1 MTGRKKK
8 SDAFKIYPKN
18 SVVEEPIMNEEKKIK
33 KTRKKKETVEKIDT
47 IEFIQNGKITE
58 FIPSKYQNDIW
69 DFVKHGVGNAVVEAN
84 AGCAKTST
92 IVNAIRLIPESL
104 KILFV
109 AFNRDI
115 VKELESKIRAFESE
129 NVEIKTLHS
138 LGYSLLRRNFKE
150 INFQLDEYKY
160 RTFIKHNIKELTP
173 IDLTEFSKSDYNS
186 YIDNI
191 TTLTDLA
198 RYNLAQSEK
207 ELSVISDRHGIIP
220 LKDEM
225 AVVLKILEWGKENID
240 TIDYTDMVWLP
251 YELNLKPLG
260 LTYDWIFIDECFPYD
275 QYISTDNGKV
285 KIGSLYNMFIN
296 NKQLPLA
303 KSYNETTKTFEYKR
317 ILNVWNRGEKE
328 LIEITV
334 GNKRKIKTT
343 INERFLTDKGYK
355 YASDLNGND
364 YLLSSCKSQ
373 PYHAFLNDEIK
384 DVFKIHLIGDGNI
397 HKVSNGIYRI
407 RITHGEKQKEYLDWK
422 ASLFGV
428 NNIDYIKENGFSKKP
443 AYRFNSLGYCIND
456 DELNIETVIKNMTLK
471 QLAINYQDNGSYNKK
486 CCCIYSCVHNY
497 KHISLLK
504 ERIEELGIFGVKI
517 KQSKSST
524 SGKIYYYLTIDVENS
539 YVLHSKIAKYVN
551 KSLSYKIHEDF
562 KDEIGTYEWDMT
574 EIIYGGMPVT
584 NIKNLNR
591 RETVY
596 DLEVEDNH
604 NFIIPSSS
612 FNTKYTNNAIN
623 EGFIVHNCQDLNVAQ
638 RELFLRCFKK
648 GTRFVAV
655 GDKNQAIYSFAGA
668 DKESFD
674 KLKSLP
680 NTISLPLSISYRCPK
695 RVIKLAQTFVP
706 SIQARDDAPEGSIE
720 YNKSIQ
726 DVQSGDM
733 VLCRNKMPLVTVYM
747 RYLRM
752 GKKAFIRGKDIG
764 LNLIKMLDKTEQSI
778 LNQDMKSDGVFVRL
792 YDSLFEARNQ
802 LMLKRGLDLED
813 ATLSETILTMYDNI
827 KALETMSEGL
837 SNVTQLKMRINNVFA
852 ENSDGICLST
862 VHKAKGLEA
871 DNVYI
876 LCKSLMPSR
885 NAKQDWELEQELN
898 LQYVAYTRAKSMLAF
913 ISEKEISPMAGLI
926 DTSVVKTELS
936 YIETVVN
943 KILGKKTDS
952 MMDEETFLKMKI
964 KDATVIEEPK
974 VNVKTLDS
982 PSNNSDDEEEDYQEI
997 INLLKKKGGLKKLK
1011 EFLVK

>member
-47 IEFIQNGKITE
+47 VELIQNGKITE
-58 FIPSKYQNDIW
+58 FIPSIYQNDIW
-69 DFVKHGVGNAVVEAN
+69 DFVKHGVGNAVIEAN
-84 AGCAKTST
+84 AGCAKTTT
-92 IVNAIRLIPESL
+92 IINAIRLIPESL

-115 VKELESKIRAFESE
+115 VKELESKIKVFENE

-160 RTFIKHNIKELTP
+160 RTFVKHNIKELTP
-173 IDLTEFSKSDYNS
+173 IDLTEFSKTDYNS

-191 TTLTDLA
+191 TILTDLA
-198 RYNLAQSEK
+198 RYNLAQSER
-207 ELSVISDRHGIIP
+207 ELSVISDRHGIIL

-225 AVVLKILEWGKENID
+225 SVVLKILEWGKENID

-260 LTYDWIFIDECFPYD
+260 LTYDWIFIDE
-275 QYISTDNGKV
+275 
-285 KIGSLYNMFIN
+285 
-296 NKQLPLA
+296 A
-303 KSYNETTKTFEYKR
+303 
-317 ILNVWNRGEKE
+317 
-328 LIEITV
+328 
-334 GNKRKIKTT
+334 
-343 INERFLTDKGYK
+343 
-355 YASDLNGND
+355 
-364 YLLSSCKSQ
+364 
-373 PYHAFLNDEIK
+373 
-384 DVFKIHLIGDGNI
+384 
-397 HKVSNGIYRI
+397 
-407 RITHGEKQKEYLDWK
+407 
-422 ASLFGV
+422 
-428 NNIDYIKENGFSKKP
+428 
-443 AYRFNSLGYCIND
+443 
-456 DELNIETVIKNMTLK
+456 
-471 QLAINYQDNGSYNKK
+471 
-486 CCCIYSCVHNY
+486 
-497 KHISLLK
+497 
-504 ERIEELGIFGVKI
+504 
-517 KQSKSST
+517 
-524 SGKIYYYLTIDVENS
+524 
-539 YVLHSKIAKYVN
+539 
-551 KSLSYKIHEDF
+551 
-562 KDEIGTYEWDMT
+562 
-574 EIIYGGMPVT
+574 
-584 NIKNLNR
+584 
-591 RETVY
+591 
-596 DLEVEDNH
+596 
-604 NFIIPSSS
+604 
-612 FNTKYTNNAIN
+612 
-623 EGFIVHNCQDLNVAQ
+623 QDLNVAQ

-648 GTRFVAV
+648 GTRFIAIGDPNQCQPAGTKILMYDGSEKNIEDVKV
-655 GDKNQAIYSFAGA
+655 GDKVVTYSVKSKCVFKGYKTYSKSGKILDRYADTILNISSRNVNNTIKITTDNDLTSEYSFEHICYAKFNRELCKNAYALYLMCNDDGMFRIGKTKLFNDSTARNFGIKARMRSEKCSKGWLLNIYDNEKDARIDEIFYSYKFGIPQIVFQQEGTGENCFNNEDIKKLYSRIDNITDKAIKCLTHFHKLYDYPLCVNDNSSKHSRDYVSTIVACNLFPKYMDVIIFDENNTCIRTHGINNKSDKVIKGEYVNIKNIEYLNEEKTVYSLNVSNNHNYVADSILTHNCIYSFAGA

>member
-47 IEFIQNGKITE
+47 VELIQNGKITE

-129 NVEIKTLHS
+129 NVDIKTLHS

-160 RTFIKHNIKELTP
+160 RTFVKHNIKELTP

-207 ELSVISDRHGIIP
+207 ELSVISDRHGIIL

-225 AVVLKILEWGKENID
+225 TVVLKILEWGKENID

-260 LTYDWIFIDECFPYD
+260 LTYDWIFIDEC
-275 QYISTDNGKV
+275 
-285 KIGSLYNMFIN
+285 
-296 NKQLPLA
+296 
-303 KSYNETTKTFEYKR
+303 
-317 ILNVWNRGEKE
+317 
-328 LIEITV
+328 
-334 GNKRKIKTT
+334 
-343 INERFLTDKGYK
+343 
-355 YASDLNGND
+355 
-364 YLLSSCKSQ
+364 
-373 PYHAFLNDEIK
+373 
-384 DVFKIHLIGDGNI
+384 
-397 HKVSNGIYRI
+397 
-407 RITHGEKQKEYLDWK
+407 
-422 ASLFGV
+422 
-428 NNIDYIKENGFSKKP
+428 
-443 AYRFNSLGYCIND
+443 
-456 DELNIETVIKNMTLK
+456 
-471 QLAINYQDNGSYNKK
+471 
-486 CCCIYSCVHNY
+486 
-497 KHISLLK
+497 
-504 ERIEELGIFGVKI
+504 
-517 KQSKSST
+517 
-524 SGKIYYYLTIDVENS
+524 
-539 YVLHSKIAKYVN
+539 
-551 KSLSYKIHEDF
+551 
-562 KDEIGTYEWDMT
+562 
-574 EIIYGGMPVT
+574 
-584 NIKNLNR
+584 
-591 RETVY
+591 
-596 DLEVEDNH
+596 
-604 NFIIPSSS
+604 
-612 FNTKYTNNAIN
+612 
-623 EGFIVHNCQDLNVAQ
+623 QDLNVAQ

-655 GDKNQAIYSFAGA
+655 GDKNQAIYAFSGA

-898 LQYVAYTRAKSMLAF
+898 LQYVAYTRAKNMLAF

-982 PSNNSDDEEEDYQEI
+982 PSNNSDDDEEDYQEI